1 MSFNPDPKK
10 QAVEVC
16 FSQKQKYTLL
26 PNLIFNNAPV
36 SSADSTKHLGL
47 ILDKH
52 LSFDHHL
59 KVKSLIANKGI
70 GLITRLRKYLSY
82 KSLLCV
88 YKSFVRPHLD
98 YCDIIFDNPTND
110 SFTQKLESVQYNA
123 CLAIPRSFWGTSRD
137 KIYR

>member
-16 FSQKQKYTLL
+16 FTQKQKNTLL
-26 PNLIFNNAPV
+26 PNLIFNNAPA

-47 ILDKH
+47 ILDKR

-59 KVKSLIANKGI
+59 KEKFSVANRGI
-70 GLITRLRKYLSY
+70 GLITRLRKYLPR
-82 KSLLCV
+82 KTLLCV
-88 YKSFVRPHLD
+88 YKSFVRPHID
-98 YCDIIFDNPTND
+98 YGGIIFDNPTND

-123 CLAIPRSFWGTSRD
+123 CLAITGCFRGTSRD
-137 KIYR
+137 KL